1 MLLFRAGTSPGVV
14 SQPGGL
20 TPMNAMTEQP
30 ILPFAKGDWR
40 VEPRGSVG
48 TVLAEARRRCAMTIE
63 QVAETTRVP
72 IRYLAAIEA
81 ERFDVIPGVIY
92 LKGFV
97 KAFARAVGLCER
109 WAMDAINA
117 ALSERRRATA

>member
-1 MLLFRAGTSPGVV
+1 
-14 SQPGGL
+14 
-20 TPMNAMTEQP
+20 MNAIVEQP
-30 ILPFAKGDWR
+30 ILPFARGDWR
-40 VEPRGSVG
+40 IEPRGSVG
-48 TVLAEARRRCAMTIE
+48 TALAEARLRCAMTIE
-63 QVAETTRVP
+63 QVAAMTRVP

-109 WAMDAINA
+109 WALDAVNA
-117 ALSERRRATA
+117 ALVDRRRPASA